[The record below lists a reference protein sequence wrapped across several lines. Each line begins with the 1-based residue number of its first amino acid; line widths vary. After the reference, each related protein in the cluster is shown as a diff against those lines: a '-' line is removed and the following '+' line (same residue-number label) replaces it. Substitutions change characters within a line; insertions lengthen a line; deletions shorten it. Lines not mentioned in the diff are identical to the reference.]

1 MYYNTYM
8 KNEIVTFDR
17 DPNNYKHW
25 ELLIEG
31 SRATIFL
38 DVAEN
43 EGIRPGYELKLN
55 SYDLGVDIE
64 LNDII
69 QRIRFEQPQVKV
81 VVITSKQE
89 KNFSAGANI
98 YMLGMSEHSW
108 KVNFCKFTNE
118 TRNGFEDS
126 SNSGSLKFIAA
137 VNGICAGGGYEVALA
152 CDEILLVDDRSST
165 VSLPEVPLLGV
176 LPGTGGLTRLT
187 DKRKVRKDIADIFC
201 TNADGVR
208 GKKALD
214 WNLVDHIAPPSKF
227 NSLIDERVSFLE
239 SKVKLRNGSTGITL
253 NNIKRT
259 ITDKNINYET
269 ISCIL
274 SIKNSYIPQTISC
287 ILNKDNRVAEIK
299 IHGPEENEIIT
310 INELVEKGSEYWVLK
325 FVRELDDLILML
337 RANELET
344 GVITIQSEGSSTVIQ
359 KLTNL
364 LEENKDNWL
373 VNEIIGFMRR
383 TFSRLDISSR
393 TIFTIVDNKSCF
405 AGFLSELLFC
415 ADRTYMINNA
425 LLNENKSG
433 PFISL
438 SKLNFKS
445 LEMVNGQTRL
455 QTRFNNDDI
464 KLSKLHDLCEKNLNA
479 EEAFNHELITVIPDD
494 LDWNDEIRL
503 SIEERASFSP
513 DALTGLEANLRFPG
527 KESCETKIFGR
538 LSAWQNW
545 IFNRPNASSDEGALK
560 LFGTGSKA
568 KFDNKRV

>member
-274 SIKNSYIPQTISC
+274 
-287 ILNKDNRVAEIK
+287 NKDSRVAEIK
-299 IHGPEENEIIT
+299 IHGPEENEIIA

-344 GVITIQSEGSSTVIQ
+344 GVITIKSEGSSIVIQ

-464 KLSKLHDLCEKNLNA
+464 KLSKLHDLCDKNLNA

>member
-1 MYYNTYM
+1 MYYITYM
-8 KNEIVTFDR
+8 KNELVTFDR

-25 ELLIEG
+25 EQLIEG

-64 LNDII
+64 LNDLI

-274 SIKNSYIPQTISC
+274 
-287 ILNKDNRVAEIK
+287 NKDSRVAEIK
-299 IHGPEENEIIT
+299 IHGPKENEIIA

-464 KLSKLHDLCEKNLNA
+464 KLSKLYDLCGKSLNA
-479 EEAFNHELITVIPDD
+479 EEAFNQELITVIPDD

>member
-1 MYYNTYM
+1 MYYNTHM
-8 KNEIVTFDR
+8 KNELVTFDR
-17 DPNNYKHW
+17 DPNHYKHW
-25 ELLIEG
+25 EQLIEG

-64 LNDII
+64 LNDLI

-274 SIKNSYIPQTISC
+274 
-287 ILNKDNRVAEIK
+287 NKDSKVAEIK
-299 IHGPEENEIIT
+299 IHGPKENEIIA

-344 GVITIQSEGSSTVIQ
+344 GVITIHSEGSSTVIQ

-425 LLNENKSG
+425 LLNENKNG

-464 KLSKLHDLCEKNLNA
+464 KLSKLYDLCDKNLNA
-479 EEAFNHELITVIPDD
+479 EEAFNQELITVIPDD

>member
-1 MYYNTYM
+1 MYYNTRM

-25 ELLIEG
+25 EQLIEG

-214 WNLVDHIAPPSKF
+214 WNLVDYIAPPSKF

-274 SIKNSYIPQTISC
+274 
-287 ILNKDNRVAEIK
+287 NKDSRVAEIK
-299 IHGPEENEIIT
+299 IHGPEENEIIA

-344 GVITIQSEGSSTVIQ
+344 GVITIHSEGSSTVIQ

-415 ADRTYMINNA
+415 ADRSYMINNA

-464 KLSKLHDLCEKNLNA
+464 KLSKLHDLCDKNLNA

>member
-1 MYYNTYM
+1 M

-274 SIKNSYIPQTISC
+274 
-287 ILNKDNRVAEIK
+287 NKDSRVAEIK
-299 IHGPEENEIIT
+299 IHGPEENEIIA

-344 GVITIQSEGSSTVIQ
+344 GVITIKSEGSSIVIQ

>member
-269 ISCIL
+269 ISCV
-274 SIKNSYIPQTISC
+274 
-287 ILNKDNRVAEIK
+287 LNKDSRVAEIK
-299 IHGPEENEIIT
+299 IHGPKENEIIE

-464 KLSKLHDLCEKNLNA
+464 KLSKLHDLCDKNLNA

>member
-1 MYYNTYM
+1 MYYITCM
-8 KNEIVTFDR
+8 KNELVTFDR

-25 ELLIEG
+25 EQLIEG

-64 LNDII
+64 LNDLI

-274 SIKNSYIPQTISC
+274 
-287 ILNKDNRVAEIK
+287 NKDSKVAEIK
-299 IHGPEENEIIT
+299 IHGPKENEIIA

-464 KLSKLHDLCEKNLNA
+464 KLSKLYDLCGKSLNA
-479 EEAFNHELITVIPDD
+479 EEAFNQELITVIPDD

>member
-1 MYYNTYM
+1 MYYNTHM

-259 ITDKNINYET
+259 VTDKNINYET
-269 ISCIL
+269 ISCV
-274 SIKNSYIPQTISC
+274 
-287 ILNKDNRVAEIK
+287 LNKDSRVAEIK
-299 IHGPEENEIIT
+299 IHGPKENEIIA
-310 INELVEKGSEYWVLK
+310 INELLEKGSEYWVLK

-373 VNEIIGFMRR
+373 VNETIGFMRR

-405 AGFLSELLFC
+405 SGFLSELLFC

-464 KLSKLHDLCEKNLNA
+464 KLSKLHDLCDKNLNA

>member
-69 QRIRFEQPQVKV
+69 QRIRFEKPQVKV

-274 SIKNSYIPQTISC
+274 
-287 ILNKDNRVAEIK
+287 NKDSRVAEIK
-299 IHGPEENEIIT
+299 IHGPEKNEIIA

-344 GVITIQSEGSSTVIQ
+344 GVITIQSEGSSLVIQ

-464 KLSKLHDLCEKNLNA
+464 KLSKLYGLCEKNLNA

>member
-1 MYYNTYM
+1 MFMYYSTYM

-17 DPNNYKHW
+17 EPNNYKHW
-25 ELLIEG
+25 ELLIED

-38 DVAEN
+38 NVSEN

-64 LNDII
+64 LYDII

-274 SIKNSYIPQTISC
+274 K
-287 ILNKDNRVAEIK
+287 KDIRVAEIR
-299 IHGPEENEIIT
+299 IHGPKENEIIS
-310 INELVEKGSEYWVLK
+310 INELLEKGSEYWVLK

-364 LEENKDNWL
+364 LEENQDNWL
-373 VNEIIGFMRR
+373 VNEIIGFIRR
-383 TFSRLDISSR
+383 TFSRLDVSSR
-393 TIFTIVDNKSCF
+393 TIFTIVENNSCF
-405 AGFLSELLFC
+405 AGFLSELLYC

-464 KLSKLHDLCEKNLNA
+464 KLSKLYDLCDKKLNA
-479 EEAFNHELITVIPDD
+479 EEAFDLELITVIPDD

>member
-1 MYYNTYM
+1 M

-25 ELLIEG
+25 ELLIKG

-187 DKRKVRKDIADIFC
+187 DKRKVRKDLADIFC

-239 SKVKLRNGSTGITL
+239 SKVKLRDGSTGITL

-274 SIKNSYIPQTISC
+274 
-287 ILNKDNRVAEIK
+287 NKDSRVAEIK
-299 IHGPEENEIIT
+299 IHGPEENEIIA

-464 KLSKLHDLCEKNLNA
+464 KLSKLHDLCDKNLNA

-568 KFDNKRV
+568 KFDNRRV

>member
-1 MYYNTYM
+1 M

-274 SIKNSYIPQTISC
+274 
-287 ILNKDNRVAEIK
+287 NKDSRVAEIK
-299 IHGPEENEIIT
+299 IHGPEENEIIA

-344 GVITIQSEGSSTVIQ
+344 GVITIQSEGSSIVIQ

-464 KLSKLHDLCEKNLNA
+464 KLSKLYDLCDKNLNA
-479 EEAFNHELITVIPDD
+479 EEAFNQELITVIPDD

>member
-1 MYYNTYM
+1 M
-8 KNEIVTFDR
+8 IIFDR
-17 DPNNYKHW
+17 DPESYKHW
-25 ELLIEG
+25 KLDIKDN
-31 SRATIFL
+31 RATVLL
-38 DVAEN
+38 DVSEKD
-43 EGIRPGYELKLN
+43 GIRPGYELKLN

-64 LNDII
+64 LNDIV
-69 QRIRFEQPQVKV
+69 QRIRFEHPEVKV
-81 VVITSKQE
+81 VVITSNQE

-126 SNSGSLKFIAA
+126 SHSGSLKFIAA
-137 VNGICAGGGYEVALA
+137 INGICAGGGYEVALA
-152 CDEILLVDDRSST
+152 CDEILLIDDRSST

-187 DKRKVRKDIADIFC
+187 DKRNVRRDIADIFC

-214 WNLVDHIAPPSKF
+214 WNLVDYIAPPSKF
-227 NSLIDERVSFLE
+227 SDLINERVANIIKTVKYRNGKKGIKLNSLKR
-239 SKVKLRNGSTGITL
+239 KITKE
-253 NNIKRT
+253 NIV
-259 ITDKNINYET
+259 YET
-269 ISCIL
+269 ISC
-274 SIKNSYIPQTISC
+274 N
-287 ILNKDNRVAEIK
+287 LNRNNRTAEINIK
-299 IHGPEENEIIT
+299 GPKEADKLNLNDI
-310 INELVEKGSEYWVLK
+310 LEKGSDYWVLK

-337 RANELET
+337 RTNELEI
-344 GVITIQSEGSSTVIQ
+344 GVITIRSEGPISIIQ
-359 KLTNL
+359 NISNM
-364 LEENKDNWL
+364 LEENQENWFI
-373 VNEIIGFMRR
+373 NEILGFMRR
-383 TFSRLDISSR
+383 TFSRLDISSK
-393 TIFTIVDNKSCF
+393 TIFTIVDNNSCF
-405 AGFLSELLFC
+405 AGFLSEFLFC
-415 ADRTYMINNA
+415 ADRSYMINNA
-425 LLNENKSG
+425 LLNKNKDG

-438 SKLNFKS
+438 CKLNFKK

-455 QTRFNNDDI
+455 QTRFSNNDL
-464 KLSKLHDLCEKNLNA
+464 KLKELNELTDKILNA
-479 EEAFNHELITVIPDD
+479 EEAYQYGLITVIPDD

-503 SIEERASFSP
+503 CIEERTSFSP

-545 IFNRPNASSDEGALK
+545 IFNRPNASSDNGALK

>member
-64 LNDII
+64 LNDLI

-274 SIKNSYIPQTISC
+274 
-287 ILNKDNRVAEIK
+287 NKDSRVAEIK
-299 IHGPEENEIIT
+299 IHGPEENEIIA

-344 GVITIQSEGSSTVIQ
+344 GVITIHSEGSSTVIQ

-464 KLSKLHDLCEKNLNA
+464 KLSKLHDLCDKNLNA

>member
-1 MYYNTYM
+1 MYYNTSM

-274 SIKNSYIPQTISC
+274 
-287 ILNKDNRVAEIK
+287 NKDSRVAEIK
-299 IHGPEENEIIT
+299 IHGPEENEIIA

-464 KLSKLHDLCEKNLNA
+464 KLSKLHDLCDKNLNA
-479 EEAFNHELITVIPDD
+479 EEAFNQELITVIPDD

>member
-1 MYYNTYM
+1 MYYNTHM

-25 ELLIEG
+25 ELLIED

-214 WNLVDHIAPPSKF
+214 WNLVDYIAPPSKF

-274 SIKNSYIPQTISC
+274 
-287 ILNKDNRVAEIK
+287 NKDSKVAEIK
-299 IHGPEENEIIT
+299 IHGPKENEIIA

-464 KLSKLHDLCEKNLNA
+464 KLSKLYDLCDKNLNA
-479 EEAFNHELITVIPDD
+479 EEAFNQELITVIPDD

>member
-274 SIKNSYIPQTISC
+274 
-287 ILNKDNRVAEIK
+287 NKDSRVAEIK
-299 IHGPEENEIIT
+299 IHGPKENEIIA

>member
-1 MYYNTYM
+1 MYYNTHM

-274 SIKNSYIPQTISC
+274 
-287 ILNKDNRVAEIK
+287 NKDSRVAEIK
-299 IHGPEENEIIT
+299 IHGPEENEIIA

-344 GVITIQSEGSSTVIQ
+344 GVITIQSEGSSTVIK

-464 KLSKLHDLCEKNLNA
+464 KLSKLHDLCDKNLNA
-479 EEAFNHELITVIPDD
+479 EEAFNQELITVIPDD
-494 LDWNDEIRL
+494 LDWSDEIRL

>member
-137 VNGICAGGGYEVALA
+137 VNGICAGGGYEIALA

-253 NNIKRT
+253 NNFKRT

-269 ISCIL
+269 ISCNL
-274 SIKNSYIPQTISC
+274 K
-287 ILNKDNRVAEIK
+287 KDIRVAEIK
-299 IHGPEENEIIT
+299 IHGPKENEIIS
-310 INELVEKGSEYWVLK
+310 INELLEKGSEYWVLK

-344 GVITIQSEGSSTVIQ
+344 GVITIQSEGSSTVIK

-364 LEENKDNWL
+364 LEENQDNWL

-383 TFSRLDISSR
+383 TFSRLDVSSR

-405 AGFLSELLFC
+405 AGFLSELLYC
-415 ADRTYMINNA
+415 ADRSYMINNT

-464 KLSKLHDLCEKNLNA
+464 KMSKLYDLCDKNLNA

-503 SIEERASFSP
+503 GIEERASFSP

>member
-1 MYYNTYM
+1 MYYNTCM

-17 DPNNYKHW
+17 DPKNYKHW

-274 SIKNSYIPQTISC
+274 
-287 ILNKDNRVAEIK
+287 NKDSRVAEIK
-299 IHGPEENEIIT
+299 IHGPEENEIIA

-344 GVITIQSEGSSTVIQ
+344 GVITIHSEGSSTVIQ

-464 KLSKLHDLCEKNLNA
+464 KLSKLHDLCDKNLNA

>member
-1 MYYNTYM
+1 MYYNAYM

-17 DPNNYKHW
+17 NPNNYKHW

-214 WNLVDHIAPPSKF
+214 WNLVDYIAPPSKF

-274 SIKNSYIPQTISC
+274 
-287 ILNKDNRVAEIK
+287 NKDSRVAEIK
-299 IHGPEENEIIT
+299 IHGPEENEIIA

-344 GVITIQSEGSSTVIQ
+344 GVITIHSEGSSTVIQ

-464 KLSKLHDLCEKNLNA
+464 KLSKLHDLCDKNLNA
-479 EEAFNHELITVIPDD
+479 EEAFNQELITVIPDD

>member
-1 MYYNTYM
+1 M

-31 SRATIFL
+31 NRATIFL

-214 WNLVDHIAPPSKF
+214 WNLVDYIAPPSKF

-239 SKVKLRNGSTGITL
+239 SKVKFRNGSTGITL

-269 ISCIL
+269 ISCV
-274 SIKNSYIPQTISC
+274 
-287 ILNKDNRVAEIK
+287 LNKDSRVAEIK
-299 IHGPEENEIIT
+299 IHGPKENEIIA
-310 INELVEKGSEYWVLK
+310 INELVEKSSEYWVLK

-344 GVITIQSEGSSTVIQ
+344 GVITIHTEGSSTVIQ

-464 KLSKLHDLCEKNLNA
+464 KLSKLHDLCDKNLNA

>member
-1 MYYNTYM
+1 M

-176 LPGTGGLTRLT
+176 LPGTGGLKRLT

-274 SIKNSYIPQTISC
+274 
-287 ILNKDNRVAEIK
+287 NKDSRVAEIK
-299 IHGPEENEIIT
+299 IHGQEEKEIIS

-344 GVITIQSEGSSTVIQ
+344 GVITIHSEGSSTVIQ

-464 KLSKLHDLCEKNLNA
+464 KLGKLHDLCDKNLNA

>member
-1 MYYNTYM
+1 M
-8 KNEIVTFDR
+8 
-17 DPNNYKHW
+17 
-25 ELLIEG
+25 
-31 SRATIFL
+31 
-38 DVAEN
+38 
-43 EGIRPGYELKLN
+43 
-55 SYDLGVDIE
+55 
-64 LNDII
+64 
-69 QRIRFEQPQVKV
+69 
-81 VVITSKQE
+81 
-89 KNFSAGANI
+89 
-98 YMLGMSEHSW
+98 
-108 KVNFCKFTNE
+108 
-118 TRNGFEDS
+118 
-126 SNSGSLKFIAA
+126 
-137 VNGICAGGGYEVALA
+137 
-152 CDEILLVDDRSST
+152 
-165 VSLPEVPLLGV
+165 
-176 LPGTGGLTRLT
+176 
-187 DKRKVRKDIADIFC
+187 
-201 TNADGVR
+201 
-208 GKKALD
+208 
-214 WNLVDHIAPPSKF
+214 
-227 NSLIDERVSFLE
+227 
-239 SKVKLRNGSTGITL
+239 
-253 NNIKRT
+253 
-259 ITDKNINYET
+259 
-269 ISCIL
+269 
-274 SIKNSYIPQTISC
+274 
-287 ILNKDNRVAEIK
+287 NKDSRVAEIK
-299 IHGPEENEIIT
+299 IHGPEENEIIA

-344 GVITIQSEGSSTVIQ
+344 GVITIHSEGSSTVIQ

-464 KLSKLHDLCEKNLNA
+464 KLSKLHDLCDKNLNA

>member
-1 MYYNTYM
+1 MYYITHM

-274 SIKNSYIPQTISC
+274 
-287 ILNKDNRVAEIK
+287 NKDSRVAEIK
-299 IHGPEENEIIT
+299 IHGPEENEIIA

-464 KLSKLHDLCEKNLNA
+464 KLSKLHDLCDKNLNA

>member
-1 MYYNTYM
+1 MYYITYM
-8 KNEIVTFDR
+8 KNELVTFDR

-25 ELLIEG
+25 EQLIEG

-214 WNLVDHIAPPSKF
+214 WNLVDYIAPPSKF

-274 SIKNSYIPQTISC
+274 
-287 ILNKDNRVAEIK
+287 NKDSKVAEIK
-299 IHGPEENEIIT
+299 IHGPKENEIIA

-464 KLSKLHDLCEKNLNA
+464 KLSKLHDLCDKNLNA